1 MSIYRYN
8 FCFMQNRDLK
18 KYLHSKLDFEKWEET
33 IAEEAIITHYRNSS
47 KISYGFPMSKNYFI
61 IIKRFLKKVSNE
73 FELQHLIFDRKND
86 KESLKNTEFIE
97 PQSIFYLRNGEGKK
111 EFYNYKLTSINTV
124 NKLILE
130 RYKDVNDDTQF
141 ILEKLNK
148 NLLFFQGNSFEIR
161 TYVLIVQIDK
171 KIYTF
176 LYPLLIVNFGIE
188 HINMAELLDFLDIGF
203 DNNSNINSYNPFL
216 EKIYQLV
223 KKTATVIANIC
234 KISNYIYK
242 LENRKKYKTNIKPTM
257 QYHLY
262 ALDIILN
269 EDKEPFL
276 IDIILNPVYN
286 VSKEETK
293 TIREK
298 NRIFDD
304 LVDNFIIY
312 FAKYNQI
319 NYDKSNFILFTDTTQ
334 IFEYKMIIS
343 KKVNDEFIENND
355 FLSKDGENFLIKCL
369 NDDSIDFKVDNES
382 FIHKV
387 IEPSP
392 EVEPECIFKDKK
404 EEIVEK
410 KIDNL
415 LQKEKN
421 EKLFGIA
428 SATIPIFLTTYLAK
442 KTYETFIKK
451 D

>member
-1 MSIYRYN
+1 
-8 FCFMQNRDLK
+8 
-18 KYLHSKLDFEKWEET
+18 
-33 IAEEAIITHYRNSS
+33 
-47 KISYGFPMSKNYFI
+47 
-61 IIKRFLKKVSNE
+61 
-73 FELQHLIFDRKND
+73 
-86 KESLKNTEFIE
+86 
-97 PQSIFYLRNGEGKK
+97 
-111 EFYNYKLTSINTV
+111 
-124 NKLILE
+124 
-130 RYKDVNDDTQF
+130 
-141 ILEKLNK
+141 
-148 NLLFFQGNSFEIR
+148 
-161 TYVLIVQIDK
+161 
-171 KIYTF
+171 
-176 LYPLLIVNFGIE
+176 
-188 HINMAELLDFLDIGF
+188 MAELLDFLDIGF

-216 EKIYQLV
+216 DKIYKLI

-242 LENRKKYKTNIKPTM
+242 LENRKKYKTSVKPTM

-286 VSKEETK
+286 ISKEETK

-298 NRIFDD
+298 NKIFDD
-304 LVDNFIIY
+304 LIDNFIIH

-319 NYDKSNFILFTDTTQ
+319 NYDKSNFILFTETTQ
-334 IFEYKMIIS
+334 IFEYKIIIS

-382 FIHKV
+382 FIYKV
-387 IEPSP
+387 IEPSL
-392 EVEPECIFKDKK
+392 EVEPECIFNDKK
-404 EEIVEK
+404 EEIVQK
-410 KIDNL
+410 KIENL

-421 EKLFGIA
+421 EKMFGIA

>member
-47 KISYGFPMSKNYFI
+47 KISYGFPMTKNYFI

-73 FELQHLIFDRKND
+73 FELPHLIFDRKND

-176 LYPLLIVNFGIE
+176 LYPLLIFNFGIE
-188 HINMAELLDFLDIGF
+188 NINMAELLDFLDIGF

-223 KKTATVIANIC
+223 KKTSTVIANIC

-262 ALDIILN
+262 ALDIILD

-304 LVDNFIIY
+304 LIDNFIIY
-312 FAKYNQI
+312 FAKYNKI
-319 NYDKSNFILFTDTTQ
+319 NYDKSNFILFTETTQ

-382 FIHKV
+382 FIYKV
-387 IEPSP
+387 IEPSL
-392 EVEPECIFKDKK
+392 EVEPECIFNDKK
-404 EEIVEK
+404 EDIVQK
-410 KIDNL
+410 KIENL